1 MHIIE
6 MEQLYKYKYNIMHF
20 HKKKKM
26 QAVEDLKKGID
37 PIEFAKSSNQIIAQ
51 YLTPA
56 ISTNVHIS
64 DQLKTSISAMVRK

>member
-1 MHIIE
+1 MTSLNTIE
-6 MEQLYKYKYNIMHF
+6 INNKIKL
-20 HKKKKM
+20 

-64 DQLKTSISAMVRK
+64 DQLKTSISAMVRE

>member
-1 MHIIE
+1 MNTIKCP
-6 MEQLYKYKYNIMHF
+6 YT
-20 HKKKKM
+20 KKIKI

-64 DQLKTSISAMVRK
+64 DQLKTSISAMVRE